1 MRKLAAFA
9 FSFSAAVLTCNYL
22 LERPAW
28 LFFAGVFAAAFLGC
42 FFLMR
47 EKRRLLCCLLCAGF
61 GFGFLWMRGYD
72 AIFFQPARE
81 LDDKTVRLS
90 ATVLDY
96 PAQRAYGWQVS
107 ARMET
112 ECGTNLKILLYT
124 DEQGEAL
131 RPGDRIESVEIGRA
145 SCRERV

>member
-61 GFGFLWMRGYD
+61 GFGFSGCGDMTPSFFNRHGNWMTKR
-72 AIFFQPARE
+72 F
-81 LDDKTVRLS
+81 V
-90 ATVLDY
+90 
-96 PAQRAYGWQVS
+96 
-107 ARMET
+107 
-112 ECGTNLKILLYT
+112 
-124 DEQGEAL
+124 
-131 RPGDRIESVEIGRA
+131 
-145 SCRERV
+145 